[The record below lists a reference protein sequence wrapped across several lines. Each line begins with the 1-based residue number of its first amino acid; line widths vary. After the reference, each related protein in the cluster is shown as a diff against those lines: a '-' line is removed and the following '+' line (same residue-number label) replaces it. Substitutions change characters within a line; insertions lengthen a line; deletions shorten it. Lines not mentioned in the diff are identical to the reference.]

1 MLNKESIQKVEGSN
15 FSREFRKPLYD
26 SFCFSRIPATV
37 SYLLTG
43 EGKSEALPESC
54 FNQEEYD
61 GVILL
66 FIDAFG
72 WCFLEK
78 YLSHPFIQR
87 CLDKGILSKITT
99 QFPSTTAAHVTT
111 IHTGLE
117 VGKTGI
123 YEWFQYEPKVDKVI
137 APLLFSYAG
146 DGIPDSLIAS
156 GLAPEDCFPFTTLY
170 QQLHLKGVDSFIFQ
184 ESSINQSSYS
194 KALSKGAHSIG
205 YLNLT
210 QGLKSLSELFSTKKS
225 NKIYAFFYHA
235 YIDSVGHR
243 KGVESKA
250 FEKSILYCLDLLEK
264 ELAPLMRSS
273 KKIALLLTAD
283 HGMVPVTPKKTL
295 YLNLLIPHLVDWLQ
309 VKIPA
314 GSCRDLFLSVKKEF
328 LEKAMQE
335 IAHVL
340 QGKAEVWK
348 VETLIENGF
357 FGKDPVSQR
366 FLERV
371 GNLVILPYENEAVWW
386 FEKHKFQQNFY
397 GSHGGLTPHE
407 MESSFLFLPSTP

>member
-1 MLNKESIQKVEGSN
+1 MLNEESIRKVDESC
-15 FSREFRKPLYD
+15 FSTHFRKPLYD

-43 EGKSEALPESC
+43 EGKSEGLPESC
-54 FNQEEYD
+54 FDQGDYD

-99 QFPSTTAAHVTT
+99 EFPSTTAAHVTT
-111 IHTGLE
+111 VHTGLE
-117 VGKTGI
+117 VGQSGI

-146 DGIPDSLIAS
+146 DGMPNSLIAS
-156 GLAPEDCFPFTTLY
+156 GMSPEEFFPFTTLY
-170 QQLHLKGVDSFIFQ
+170 QKLHLKKVDSFIFQ
-184 ESSINQSSYS
+184 ESSINESPYS
-194 KALSKGAHSIG
+194 QAMSKGAHSVG
-205 YLNLT
+205 YMNLA
-210 QGLKSLSELFSTKKS
+210 QGLKSLSELFLTPRT
-225 NKIYAFFYHA
+225 NKTYAFFYHSH
-235 YIDSVGHR
+235 IDSVGHR
-243 KGVESKA
+243 KGVHHKA

-264 ELAPLMRSS
+264 ELAPLLKSS

-283 HGMVPVTPKKTL
+283 HGMVPVTPKKTI
-295 YLNLLIPHLVDWLQ
+295 YVNKEMPHLVDWLD
-309 VKIPA
+309 VKVPA
-314 GSCRDLFLSVKKEF
+314 GSCRDLFLSVKKEY
-328 LEKAMQE
+328 LERAISEMS
-335 IAHVL
+335 HLL

-348 VETLIENGF
+348 VETLIQKGF
-357 FGKDPVSQR
+357 FGRVPVSQR

-371 GNLVILPYENEAVWW
+371 GNVVILPYENEAVWW
-386 FEKHKFQQNFY
+386 FEPHKFQQNFY

-407 MESSFLFLPSTP
+407 METSFLFLPLRN

>member
-1 MLNKESIQKVEGSN
+1 MINQESVQKVEESR
-15 FSREFRKPLYD
+15 FSKGFRKPLYD
-26 SFCFSRIPATV
+26 SFCFSKIPATV

-43 EGKSEALPESC
+43 EEKEAALPQSC
-54 FNQEEYD
+54 FASGEYD
-61 GVILL
+61 GVVLF

-72 WCFLEK
+72 WCFLER
-78 YLSHPFIQR
+78 YMSHPFIQR

-117 VGKTGI
+117 VGQSGI

-146 DGIPDSLIAS
+146 DGIPGSLHSCKIP
-156 GLAPEDCFPFTTLY
+156 PEEFFPFTTIY
-170 QQLHLKGVDSFIFQ
+170 QKLHAKGVDSFVFEEAAI
-184 ESSINQSSYS
+184 SQSPYS
-194 KALSKGAHSIG
+194 QAVSKGAHPMG
-205 YLNLT
+205 YFNLA
-210 QGLKSLSELFSTKKS
+210 QGLKNLTELFLTPRS
-225 NKIYAFFYHA
+225 NKLYAFFYHS

-243 KGVESKA
+243 KGVFDKA
-250 FEKSILYCLDLLEK
+250 FDKSILYCLDHLEK

-283 HGMVPVTPKKTL
+283 HGMVPISPKKTF
-295 YLNLLIPHLVDWLQ
+295 YLNQEMPHLVDWLQ
-309 VKIPA
+309 IKTPA
-314 GSCRDLFLSVKKEF
+314 GSPRDLFLSFKEEY
-328 LEKAMQE
+328 LERAILE
-335 IAHVL
+335 ISAAL

-348 VETLIENGF
+348 VETLIKEDF
-357 FGKDPVSQR
+357 FSSSPVSKR

-386 FEKHKFQQNFY
+386 FETHKFEQHFY
-397 GSHGGLTPHE
+397 GSHGGLTLHE
-407 MESSFLFLPSTP
+407 METSFLFLPLNG

>member
-1 MLNKESIQKVEGSN
+1 MINEESIQAVNGSC
-15 FSREFRKPLYD
+15 FSTRFRKPLYD
-26 SFCFSRIPATV
+26 SFCFSKIPATI

-43 EGKSEALPESC
+43 EGKSAALPRSC

-78 YLSHPFIQR
+78 YLSHPFLQR
-87 CLDKGILSKITT
+87 CLDKGILSKVTS

-117 VGKTGI
+117 VGETGI
-123 YEWFQYEPKVDKVI
+123 YEWFQYEPKVDRVI

-146 DGIPDSLIAS
+146 DGMPSSLIAS
-156 GLAPEDCFPFTTLY
+156 GIPPEEFFPFTTLY
-170 QQLHLKGVDSFIFQ
+170 QKLHLKGVDSFIFQ
-184 ESSINQSSYS
+184 ESSINESPYSQS
-194 KALSKGAHSIG
+194 LSKGAHSIG
-205 YLNLT
+205 YLNLM
-210 QGLKSLSELFSTKKS
+210 QGLKSLSELFLSSRSKKT
-225 NKIYAFFYHA
+225 YAFFYHSH
-235 YIDSVGHR
+235 IDSVGHR
-243 KGVESKA
+243 KGVEHKT

-273 KKIALLLTAD
+273 KKLALLLTAD
-283 HGMVPVTPKKTL
+283 HGMVPVCPKKTI
-295 YLNLLIPHLVDWLQ
+295 YINQEMPYLVDWLQ
-309 VKIPA
+309 VKTPA
-314 GSCRDLFLSVKKEF
+314 GSCRDLFLTVKKEY
-328 LEKAMQE
+328 LERAIQE
-335 IAHVL
+335 MSILL

-348 VETLIENGF
+348 VETLIQKGF
-357 FGKDPVSQR
+357 FGKASQR

-371 GNLVILPYENEAVWW
+371 GNLVIVPYEGESVWW
-386 FEKHKFQQNFY
+386 FEHHKFKQNFY

-407 MESSFLFLPSTP
+407 METSFLFLPLTP